1 MGLLMKQQA
10 ARAAAAVV
18 GLLPLNKAS
27 VCPKGR
33 CFHVSVVAYVED
45 GWGEQAV
52 LMVANSGAWLALNS
66 DLKSDLDLGL
76 KWP

>member
-33 CFHVSVVAYVED
+33 CFHVSVVAHVED

-52 LMVANSGAWLALNS
+52 LMVANSEPAPSLISSLT
-66 DLKSDLDLGL
+66 
-76 KWP
+76 